1 MPKPQLKNI
10 EEHLQF
16 LVGQRN
22 LFMKQDHLEK
32 NSFAAVMPTDT
43 VFFCNPYYH
52 QSTDTF
58 ETIGIEYIPENTEE
72 ANETLKTLLQKK

>member
-1 MPKPQLKNI
+1 MHNPQLKNI

-16 LVGQRN
+16 LVGQRIF
-22 LFMKQDHLEK
+22 FMKQDHLEK

-52 QSTDTF
+52 QSTDIL
-58 ETIGIEYIPENTEE
+58 EILGIEFIRKNLEAVTE
-72 ANETLKTLLQKK
+72 ALKALLQKN